1 MKEGASNEKR
11 TGSHFNVLRKTVMND
26 RKSGEENLKELLKER
41 DKIDELMRDKF
52 SKELTIMFTDI
63 EGSTTYF
70 ESRGDINGLSMVFR
84 HNELLFP
91 VIEHHQGTVIKTIGD
106 SIMASYPDAVK
117 GVRSAIEMQKTLSDY
132 NATHPKQDQIR
143 IRIGLNA
150 GRGIV
155 QQQDVFGDIVNV
167 AARIESLAEPGQILV
182 SQSVY
187 EIVRQTDDIICRY
200 FDCTNVKGKEEAVEL
215 YRVIWDE
222 EGITLGS
229 KRSAVQSVEQRR
241 ERKVFYLDI
250 SREDNKL
257 KYIAFEKMGVEE
269 RTIRP
274 YEEKNISLP
283 AVEKERKRIVSLLNE
298 SSKGGRVN
306 KEILSSLRSAGQM
319 LYEEILTSS
328 VKEELNRTKVQD
340 LIINIDGGLVQI
352 PWELL
357 YDGKEFFCQKFNIGR
372 IVKTKQKI
380 ASLCERSLA
389 NPLKMLILCNPGGDL
404 KDSYQEGVAIR
415 DEMDKHLGLISA
427 TLKSDK
433 VKSVYLQE
441 RIRYFD
447 ILHYA
452 GHADY
457 DSLNPSRSGWLLKD
471 GKFTST
477 DITKMMGKNPLPALI
492 FSNACHSGQTE
503 EWSIVEGYGE
513 RIFSLA
519 NAFLLAGVQHYV
531 GTFWEILGEPSSR
544 FALAF
549 YRFVIEGLPVGEC
562 IRKSRLELIKQY
574 GEDTIVWAS
583 YMLYGDPSYRYFQTE
598 EEKAI
603 DEDVRDT
610 LRTPSTKEVVHEPVT
625 LREETS
631 YLKKMV
637 SLGIGAFL
645 LITLTLGIIVGKDKI
660 GRRGIGSDVY
670 QLAYQRLKEGKI
682 EEARKS
688 FSQMKSEDALHFEGL
703 AAVYFKTGNYKQS
716 LLMCERVLEID
727 QGNLYSYVIKGN
739 IFLNQGKTD
748 EAALEYEKATQLTR
762 GTDWQRAEAYNR
774 LGRIYAAQHRVKDA
788 MSLYTKAAL
797 FSPDSP
803 EIYSNLGV
811 LAEREGNLT
820 EAVSLY
826 EKALEAKP
834 QDPIAMVLLEEAI
847 NKKRL
852 VEDKE
857 KNQRIDAL
865 VAELIKTYQK
875 QKETGAVTEE
885 DKWTSKPL
893 TLSFLNFK
901 QKGIPSIRD
910 GEDEY
915 LLLKLTSK
923 LQEEGTI
930 QIVERALLDKL
941 LEELK
946 LSSSDLA
953 DPALVLRVGR
963 IAAARLIATGSI
975 NRYGKDVQVSIRLIE
990 TETTAV
996 KVTVMESAEKE
1007 TGIDALAEEVARRV
1021 IEKLEVQYPLRGKII
1036 SLESEELVLNIGAD
1050 QGVTP
1055 GITMK
1060 VLAEVNPV
1068 QLEGRLIVPQGR
1080 EVGKIEI
1087 TSVES
1092 SLAYAKILEKDD
1104 DIQVGFKVEE
1114 LTGVSGQ
1121 GTY

>member
-1 MKEGASNEKR
+1 
-11 TGSHFNVLRKTVMND
+11 MND
-26 RKSGEENLKELLKER
+26 WKRGAELLKELLKER
-41 DKIDELMRDKF
+41 NKIDELMRDKF
-52 SKELTIMFTDI
+52 SEELTIMFTDI

-70 ESRGDINGLSMVFR
+70 ESRGDINGISMVFR

-106 SIMASYPDAVK
+106 SIMASFPDAVK

-155 QQQDVFGDIVNV
+155 QQQDVFGDLVNL

-200 FDCTNVKGKEEAVEL
+200 FDCTNVKGKEESVEL

-229 KRSAVQSVEQRR
+229 KRSAAQSVEQGG

-269 RTIRP
+269 RNIRP
-274 YEEKNISLP
+274 CEEKNISLP

-298 SSKGGRVN
+298 NSRGGRVT
-306 KEILSSLRSAGQM
+306 KEILSSLRSAGRT
-319 LYEEILTSS
+319 LYEEMLTTS
-328 VKEELNRTKVQD
+328 VKEELSQTKVQY

-357 YDGKEFFCQKFNIGR
+357 YDGKDFFCQKFNMGR
-372 IVKTKQKI
+372 IVKTTQKI
-380 ASLCERSLA
+380 ASLIERDLA
-389 NPLKMLILCNPGGDL
+389 NPLKILILCNPGGDL

-415 DEMDKHLGLISA
+415 DEMDKHPGLISA

-441 RIRYFD
+441 HIRYFD

-457 DSLNPSRSGWLLKD
+457 DFANPSRSGWLLKD

-477 DITKMMGKNPLPALI
+477 DITRMIGVNPLPALV
-492 FSNACHSGQTE
+492 FSNACHSGRTE
-503 EWSIVEGYGE
+503 EWSIMEGYGE

-519 NAFLLAGVQHYV
+519 NTFLLAGVQHYV

-583 YMLYGDPSYRYFQTE
+583 YMLYGDPSYRYFQPE
-598 EEKAI
+598 REEKII
-603 DEDVRDT
+603 DKDVKDT
-610 LRTPSTKEVVHEPVT
+610 MYPPSVKEVAHGPVT
-625 LREETS
+625 LKEETPR
-631 YLKKMV
+631 LRKV
-637 SLGIGAFL
+637 ISLGIGALL
-645 LITLTLGIIVGKDKI
+645 LIVLTLGIIVGKDKI
-660 GRRGIGSDVY
+660 GRRRVEGDAY
-670 QLAYQRLKEGKI
+670 QLAYQQLKEGRI

-688 FSQMKSEDALHFEGL
+688 LSQMKSEDALHFEGL
-703 AAVYFKTGNYKQS
+703 AAVYFRTGNYEQS
-716 LLMCERVLEID
+716 LLMCERALETD
-727 QGNLYSYVIKGN
+727 QGNLYSYVIRGN

-748 EAALEYEKATQLTR
+748 EAALEYEMAIQLTK

-774 LGRIYAAQHRVKDA
+774 LGRLYAAQHRVKDA
-788 MSLYTKAAL
+788 MALYTQAAL

-803 EIYSNLGV
+803 GIYSNLGV
-811 LAEREGNLT
+811 LAEKEGNLT

-834 QDPIAMVLLEEAI
+834 KDPIAMVLLEEAL

-857 KNQRIDAL
+857 KSQRIDTL
-865 VAELIKTYQK
+865 VAALIKDYQK
-875 QKETGAVTEE
+875 KKETVSGAEE
-885 DKWTSKPL
+885 DEWHSKPL

-923 LQEEGTI
+923 LQEEGNI
-930 QIVERALLDKL
+930 RIVERALLDKL

-953 DPALVLRVGR
+953 DPALALRVGR
-963 IAAARLIATGSI
+963 IAAARLIANGSI
-975 NRYGKDVQVSIRLIE
+975 NRYGKDVQVSLRLIE

-1021 IEKLEVQYPLRGKII
+1021 IEKLKVQYPLRGKII
-1036 SLESEELVLNIGAD
+1036 SLESEELMLNIGAD
-1050 QGVTP
+1050 QGVTS

-1060 VLAEVNPV
+1060 VLAEVKPV
-1068 QLEGRLIVPQGR
+1068 QLEGRLIVPKGR

-1092 SLAYAKILEKDD
+1092 SLAYAKILEKDG

-1114 LTGVSGQ
+1114 LAGVSSQ

>member
-1 MKEGASNEKR
+1 MG
-11 TGSHFNVLRKTVMND
+11 D
-26 RKSGEENLKELLKER
+26 RKRGEENLKELLKER

-52 SKELTIMFTDI
+52 SKEMTIMFTDI

-70 ESRGDINGLSMVFR
+70 ESRGDINGLSMVFK

-106 SIMASYPDAVK
+106 SIMASFPDAAK
-117 GVRSAIEMQKTLSDY
+117 GVRSAIEMQKALSHY
-132 NATHPKQDQIR
+132 NTTHPKQDKIR

-155 QQQDVFGDIVNV
+155 EQQDVFGDLVNV
-167 AARIESLAEPGQILV
+167 AARIESLAEPGQILI

-187 EIVRQTDDIICRY
+187 EVVRQTDDIICRY
-200 FDCTNVKGKEEAVEL
+200 FDCTKVKGKEEAVEL

-222 EGITLGS
+222 EEITLGP
-229 KRSAVQSVEQRR
+229 KRSATQSVEQRKR

-250 SREDNKL
+250 SREENKL
-257 KYIAFEKMGVEE
+257 KYIAFEKMGAEE

-274 YEEKNISLP
+274 YEEKNVSLS
-283 AVEKERKRIVSLLNE
+283 AIEEGRKKIVSLLNE
-298 SSKGGRVN
+298 SSKGGRVT
-306 KEILSSLRSAGQM
+306 KEILAGLRSAGRT
-319 LYEEILTSS
+319 LYDAMLTSS
-328 VKEELNRTKVQD
+328 VKEELSQTKVRD
-340 LIINIDGGLVQI
+340 FIINIDGGLVQI

-357 YDGKEFFCQKFNIGR
+357 YDGREFFCQRFNMGR

-380 ASLCERSLA
+380 ASLSERSLA

-404 KDSYQEGVAIR
+404 KDSYQEGIAIR
-415 DEMDKHLGLISA
+415 DEMDKHPGLISA

-457 DSLNPSRSGWLLKD
+457 DSSNPSRSGWLLKD

-477 DITKMMGKNPLPALI
+477 DITKMMGENPLPALI

-531 GTFWEILGEPSSR
+531 GTFWEILGEPSSK
-544 FALAF
+544 FALSF
-549 YRFVIEGLPVGEC
+549 YRFVVEGLPIGEC
-562 IRKSRLELIKQY
+562 VRRSRLELIKQY

-583 YMLYGDPSYRYFQTE
+583 YMLYGDPSYRYFQPE
-598 EEKAI
+598 EERVVDK
-603 DEDVRDT
+603 DVKDT
-610 LRTPSTKEVVHEPVT
+610 MRVSSFKEVAQESVT
-625 LREETS
+625 LKEETPR
-631 YLKKMV
+631 LKKMV
-637 SLGIGAFL
+637 SFGIGALL
-645 LITLTLGIIVGKDKI
+645 LIALTLGIIVGKDKI
-660 GRRGIGSDVY
+660 GRRGVEGDDY
-670 QLAYQRLKEGKI
+670 QLAYQRLKEGRI
-682 EEARKS
+682 EEARKN
-688 FSQMKSEDALHFEGL
+688 FSQMKTENALHFEGL
-703 AAVYFKTGNYKQS
+703 AAVYFKAGDYEQS
-716 LLMCERVLEID
+716 LLMCERAQETD
-727 QGNLYSYVIKGN
+727 QGNLYSYVIRGN

-748 EAALEYEKATQLTR
+748 EAALEYEKATQLNK
-762 GTDWQRAEAYNR
+762 GADWQRAEAYNR
-774 LGRIYAAQHRVKDA
+774 LGRLYAAQHRVKDA

-820 EAVSLY
+820 EAVALY

-834 QDPIAMVLLEEAI
+834 RDPIAVVLLEEALH
-847 NKKRL
+847 KKRL
-852 VEDKE
+852 AEDKE
-857 KNQRIDAL
+857 KSQRIDAL
-865 VAELIKTYQK
+865 VAELIKAYQK
-875 QKETGAVTEE
+875 KKETGSVAEE

-901 QKGIPSIRD
+901 QKGMPSTRD

-915 LLLKLTSK
+915 LLLKLTSE
-923 LQEEGTI
+923 LQKEGNI

-953 DPALVLRVGR
+953 DPALALKVGR

-975 NRYGKDVQVSIRLIE
+975 NRYGKDVQVSLRLIE
-990 TETTAV
+990 TETTAI
-996 KVTVMESAEKE
+996 KVTVMEAAEKG
-1007 TGIDALAEEVARRV
+1007 TGVNVLSEKVAKR
-1021 IEKLEVQYPLRGKII
+1021 IMEKLKIQYPLRGKII
-1036 SLESEELVLNIGAD
+1036 SLGGEKLMLNIGAD
-1050 QGVTP
+1050 QGVTS
-1055 GITMK
+1055 GVTMK
-1060 VLAEVNPV
+1060 VLAEVKPV
-1068 QLEGRLIVPQGR
+1068 QLEGRLIVPKGR

-1092 SLAYAKILEKDD
+1092 SLAYAKILEKDG

-1114 LTGVSGQ
+1114 LTGVNGQ